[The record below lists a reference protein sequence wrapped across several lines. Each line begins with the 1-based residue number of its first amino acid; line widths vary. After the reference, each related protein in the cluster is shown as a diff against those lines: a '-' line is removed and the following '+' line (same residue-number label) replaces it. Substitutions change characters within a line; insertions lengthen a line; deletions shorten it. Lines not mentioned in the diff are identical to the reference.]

1 MTWLFYFLSIVVTA
15 FYFLLDGHKIKE
27 SVIRTFPS
35 RYYIHLSL
43 LATDIDLT
51 VQAFF
56 RGQIVLGLLFG
67 AVMFA
72 VYSVLGIHYA
82 LLLCVVLAFWEV
94 VPVIGPTIGFLP
106 TVVAVALDGVDLLPW
121 NRLWQLLFV
130 VIIFNLFQW
139 MKDNFVAP
147 RYIGNVIG
155 LHPVM
160 IFIAIMVGARL
171 DGMAGVIC
179 SLPAA
184 CVINVLITHQT
195 TRTHARNRNTASLF
209 KNAAANAAAAALVG
223 ELEPSIK
230 PSTTC

>member
-1 MTWLFYFLSIVVTA
+1 
-15 FYFLLDGHKIKE
+15 
-27 SVIRTFPS
+27 
-35 RYYIHLSL
+35 
-43 LATDIDLT
+43 
-51 VQAFF
+51 
-56 RGQIVLGLLFG
+56 
-67 AVMFA
+67 MFA

-106 TVVAVALDGVDLLPW
+106 TVVAVALDGVDLLHW

-139 MKDNFVAP
+139 MKDNVVAP

-195 TRTHARNRNTASLF
+195 TRTNARNRNSASLF
-209 KNAAANAAAAALVG
+209 KNAAANTAAAALVG
-223 ELEPSIK
+223 ELEASSIK